1 MCTFFSTRPQEI
13 WLLGSSIESAYTP
26 TSTASLIHDNN
37 DVPLRVRRVMD
48 WGLFKQEALP
58 TAWLCTKRI
67 VVLIDSSSLSHDI
80 IAEMRYIRERNEL
93 FLPIIFFDQPDLG
106 KLIHTFNSDLAG
118 YCTAADSAIELRHA
132 VRVISQGRNYYSQG
146 FCQML
151 ESYGFPIK
159 QLDGDE

>member
-58 TAWLCTKRI
+58 TAWLYTRRI
-67 VVLIDSSSLSHDI
+67 VVFIDSSSLSHDI
-80 IAEMRYIRERNEL
+80 IAEIRRIRERNPM
-93 FLPIIFFDQPDLG
+93 FTPIIFFDQPDLG

-118 YCTAADSAIELRHA
+118 YCTAADPEVELRHA
-132 VRVISQGRNYYSQG
+132 VRVVSQGRNYYSQG
-146 FCQML
+146 FCRML

-159 QLDGDE
+159 QLQ